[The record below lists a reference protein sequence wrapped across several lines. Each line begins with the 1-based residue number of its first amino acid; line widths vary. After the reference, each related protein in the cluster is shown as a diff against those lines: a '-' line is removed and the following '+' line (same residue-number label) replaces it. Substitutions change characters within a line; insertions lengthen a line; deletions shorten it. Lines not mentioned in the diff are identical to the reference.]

1 MSNFKSIVL
10 LTFGAVASVGAV
22 ELASAA
28 DAPLDAPKMVV
39 HFKPQDLNSEAGIKK
54 VYLQIRSAAESV
66 CPSITTGTYL
76 TSSHALEC
84 RKAAIASAVE
94 AIHNKRLVEIASAS
108 NFA

>member
-22 ELASAA
+22 GLASA
-28 DAPLDAPKMVV
+28 DARLEAPKMVV
-39 HFKPQDLNSEAGIKK
+39 HFNPQDLNSEAGIKK

-84 RKAAIASAVE
+84 RKAAIAGAVE

-108 NFA
+108 KFA